1 MSTELENVIKDIRG
15 IQADANFEIDKVV
28 ARISKPAPKTP
39 WEPDD
44 IYWYLGTDGVV
55 FKSSRK
61 ISPDTYQQRK
71 ARGNVYRTKA
81 LAVAADA
88 RSFAKH
94 KVTARIAELDFEH
107 DADTVDWRNRAQFKY
122 MPSIDHR
129 QGQLRIDAWSR
140 SQLCGIEF
148 ISTRRE
154 TIEQV
159 FTELEPE
166 IRLMWGAVL

>member
-1 MSTELENVIKDIRG
+1 MNTELEQAIIKGAESMLDVLRG
-15 IQADANFEIDKVV
+15 IVEEERN
-28 ARISKPAPKTP
+28 PAPKRP

-61 ISPDTYQQRK
+61 IGADTYQQRK

-107 DADTVDWRNRAQFKY
+107 DADKVDWRNRGQSKF
-122 MPSIDHR
+122 MPYIDHI
-129 QGQLRIDAWSR
+129 QGQVLPDACACH
-140 SQLCGIEF
+140 QPCGIEF

-159 FTELEPE
+159 NQELEPE
-166 IRLMWGAVL
+166 IRLMLGVE